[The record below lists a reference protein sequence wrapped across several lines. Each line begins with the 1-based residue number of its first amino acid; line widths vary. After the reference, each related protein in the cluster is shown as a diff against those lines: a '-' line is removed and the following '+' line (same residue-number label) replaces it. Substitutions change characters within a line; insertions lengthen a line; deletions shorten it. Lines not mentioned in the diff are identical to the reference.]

1 MPQRGWVGWVVLKCD
16 LEWRCLSL
24 TWGGW
29 CLSLA
34 LERAVLGMAD
44 AEGCGSAQLSRAVPE
59 RSLGGRAAPELG
71 SRTAL
76 SGLGGAHLGR
86 LGLRCALQRGWARS
100 FGLRCWGGR

>member
-1 MPQRGWVGWVVLKCD
+1 MPLCGLVGWAVLKCD
-16 LEWRCLSL
+16 LEWL
-24 TWGGW
+24 

-34 LERAVLGMAD
+34 GGGR
-44 AEGCGSAQLSRAVPE
+44 CLSSYSGAVPE
-59 RSLGGRAAPELG
+59 RSLDGRAAPELG

-100 FGLRCWGGR
+100 LRARAVGAGAVGAGAAVWLLGLVHGAF